1 MEIYTQKVAPIMDKV
16 CEILH
21 LEGLNKNEFLTN
33 LTNKIPIPVKPSH
46 IVLNLSAVLILLSL
60 LNVGSS
66 LICNIVGFIYPAY
79 MSFKALE
86 TTDNKDDKQ
95 WLTYWVVYSLF
106 TVMDTF
112 IGFTL
117 SFIPFYYFFK
127 LAFFVYLFHPKT
139 QGAVIVYDK
148 VVQPLL
154 KKYESDIDQNL
165 KNFGSK

>member
-1 MEIYTQKVAPIMDKV
+1 MEIYTQKVSPILDKV
-16 CEILH
+16 CDVCH
-21 LEGLNKNEFLTN
+21 LDGLNKNEFLQG
-33 LTNKIPIPVKPSH
+33 LANKIPVPVKPSH
-46 IVLNLSAVLILLSL
+46 IVLSLSAVLVLLSL

-66 LICNIVGFIYPAY
+66 LICNVVGFIYPAY

-86 TTDNKDDKQ
+86 TTENNDDKQ

-106 TVMDTF
+106 TVLDTF

-117 SFIPFYYFFK
+117 SFIPFYYFLK

-139 QGAVIVYDK
+139 LGAVIVYDK

-165 KNFGSK
+165 NKLGSK

>member
-1 MEIYTQKVAPIMDKV
+1 MEIYTEKVAPILDKV
-16 CEILH
+16 CKTVH
-21 LEGLNKNEFLTN
+21 LDALDENEN
-33 LTNKIPIPVKPSH
+33 LQALVKKIPIPVKPSH
-46 IVLNLSAVLILLSL
+46 IILSLSAVLVLLSL

-106 TVMDTF
+106 TVMDSF

-117 SFIPFYYFFK
+117 SFIPFYYFLK

-139 QGAVIVYDK
+139 LGAVVVYDK

-154 KKYESDIDQNL
+154 KKYESDIDQNINKL
-165 KNFGSK
+165 ASK